1 MPTAPDIPASSP
13 SGLWRRTKA
22 IVGDALELPSA
33 QRASFVESSCQ
44 GDESLRG
51 EVVALL
57 RSYETA
63 GDALNDAGVPAL
75 TLSEALAAVP
85 VAEGAMVGRYR
96 IGANIGTGG
105 MGAVFEAFDTAL
117 QRPVAIKLLSV
128 GLSSAAARR
137 RFEAEASTL
146 ARLDHPNV
154 ARVYEAG
161 VQQAPGQPLSLP
173 FFAMELIDGARTL
186 DAYVRATNPDLR
198 TLLALFATICD
209 AVHHGH
215 QKGVLHRDIKPAN
228 ILINNQGVPKVIDF
242 GVARL
247 ADANQ
252 QASHARTNTQ
262 AGDLVGTPAYL
273 PPEAFEKGMHAV
285 DIRAD
290 VYALGITLYELL
302 ARAPAFGHAH
312 MTPATARS
320 IIRGKPPKVLGTI
333 RADCK
338 GDVETVVAKAIA
350 HETADRYQ
358 SVEQFAADLR
368 HILAYEPVLARRASV
383 ARQATLF
390 AKRNKLLVGVALTVA
405 VALAVGAGGLAVGL
419 TKSRASERRALEEAT
434 RARHVS
440 DFLTQMVRSADPFP
454 GLGRMPLE
462 ELDTSTHWP
471 TSARPGSAPSVGDLL
486 HTASGQIESSFPN
499 DPELQAEVALLIARS
514 ASDVADQRSGAM
526 AVRAQAAT
534 ERAFGLKDPRSLQAI
549 LLAMR
554 EEFNSSNYRLL
565 PKGRQA
571 MEYLNQL
578 DDPASDPMAESFL
591 ESLSTAALFRN
602 NTAQARELLAA
613 RRDAIKDRSNI
624 KPVTFLLHD
633 LMDARILGGER
644 GPRAAL
650 ERFPALLAAAES
662 IIDTRDDAL
671 NGVLFEMQSQQRAA
685 GDFFGALQTLGEG
698 TARSTRQ
705 WGGLDPS
712 TYEWWGGMYFV
723 AMQLGDYET
732 AEWAARQQLFGA
744 SSMLGPT
751 SQYTTKAQGRVARV
765 LLAQR
770 KNLPEAAALAKAA
783 YEGTPELMARFDGW
797 AVYHELLYAWAV
809 RLLGEPARA
818 QRIIEDR
825 YHASLYAKIERNISW
840 VELIRRS
847 ELAQCRMDLAQAA
860 GTLSPEAIQAI
871 ELDLQEA
878 ECFARDMGPTWPAS
892 RLATQARARWNA
904 MRER

>member
-1 MPTAPDIPASSP
+1 MPTAQDIPASSP

-22 IVGDALELPSA
+22 IVGDALELPNGD
-33 QRASFVESSCQ
+33 RAAFVEQSCQ
-44 GDESLRG
+44 GDDSLRS
-51 EVVALL
+51 EVLALL

-63 GDALNDAGVPAL
+63 GDAFNDAGVPAL

-173 FFAMELIDGARTL
+173 FFAMELVDGARTL

-228 ILINNQGVPKVIDF
+228 ILIDKQGVPKVIDF

-273 PPEAFEKGMHAV
+273 PPEAFEQGMHAV

-302 ARAPAFGHAH
+302 ARAPAFGQAH

-320 IIRGKPPKVLGTI
+320 IIRGKPPKLLGTI

-368 HILAYEPVLARRASV
+368 HILAYEPVLARRASL
-383 ARQATLF
+383 ARQTTLF
-390 AKRNKLLVGVALTVA
+390 AKRNKLLVSVALTVA

-419 TKSRASERRALEEAT
+419 SKARASERRALEEAT
-434 RARHVS
+434 RARQVS

-454 GLGRMPLE
+454 GLGRTPLE
-462 ELDTSTHWP
+462 ELDTSSNWP

-514 ASDVADQRSGAM
+514 ASGVADQRSGSM
-526 AVRAQAAT
+526 AVRAHVAT
-534 ERAFGLKDPRSLQAI
+534 ERAFGLTDPRSLQA
-549 LLAMR
+549 LSLAMN
-554 EEFNSSNYRLL
+554 EEFNSSNYRLV
-565 PKGRQA
+565 PKGMLA
-571 MEYLNQL
+571 LDYLNAT
-578 DDPASDPMAESFL
+578 DDPANDPMAESFL
-591 ESLSTAALFRN
+591 ESLCTAALSKSN
-602 NTAQARELLAA
+602 AAQARTLLAA
-613 RRDAIKDRSNI
+613 RREAIKDRTNI
-624 KPVTFLLHD
+624 KPVAFLLHD
-633 LMDARILGGER
+633 LMDARILGAEK

-650 ERFPALLAAAES
+650 ERFPALLATAES
-662 IIDTRDDAL
+662 ITDTRDDPL
-671 NGVLFEMQSQQRAA
+671 NGVLFEMQRQQRAA

-765 LLAQR
+765 LLAQG

-783 YEGTPELMARFDGW
+783 YEGTPELLAIFDGW
-797 AVYHELLYAWAV
+797 AVYHELLYAWTV
-809 RLLGEPARA
+809 RLLGDPARA

-825 YHASLYAKIERNISW
+825 YHASLYANIERNISW
-840 VELIRRS
+840 VELIRHS
-847 ELAQCRMDLAQAA
+847 ELSQCRMEVAEAA
-860 GTLSPEAIQAI
+860 GVLSPEAAHAI
-871 ELDLQEA
+871 EFDVQEA

-892 RLATQARARWNA
+892 RLATLARARWNA